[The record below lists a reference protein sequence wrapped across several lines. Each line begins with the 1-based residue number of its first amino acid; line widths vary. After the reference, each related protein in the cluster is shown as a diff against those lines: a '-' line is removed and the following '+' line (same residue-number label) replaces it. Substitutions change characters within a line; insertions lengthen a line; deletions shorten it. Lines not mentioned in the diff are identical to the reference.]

1 MKTYTAAGT
10 RPLIP
15 IRSLSDGGK
24 AKPLLKIGSEING
37 MDFLWTSSARK
48 YLPPIIFV
56 EIHLSWLE
64 KNVKFTACWDDF
76 NSKQLPFKKFLQN
89 PFLGCLWSVWEG
101 KIIKSA
107 VEATI
112 EKLF

>member
-1 MKTYTAAGT
+1 MIKKLESWRTEKISQLLIKSYLMKTYTAAGT

-15 IRSLSDGGK
+15 ILSLSDGGK

-48 YLPPIIFV
+48 YFPPIIFV

-64 KNVKFTACWDDF
+64 K
-76 NSKQLPFKKFLQN
+76 SM
-89 PFLGCLWSVWEG
+89 
-101 KIIKSA
+101 
-107 VEATI
+107 
-112 EKLF
+112 KL